1 MSEQLASST
10 DKRKSH
16 PIWRAFGR
24 LATFAVTWF
33 VTVAFA
39 RGFVEGLLEGSSAL
53 ETVSN
58 LVTGALVVVGAGYA
72 INTIVRGV
80 IEARRAAEARRA
92 SAHIDEALERFQ
104 DRTGGNLAGVSLEDV
119 VKSVKENTNTKVGAE
134 QLTRL
139 VEQRK
144 QKRLVDDQW
153 FQAEVSSLIVDYLQ
167 PLPRNA
173 KRVLNRF
180 RVNMLIA
187 ERRGLFT
194 SEPKVMPRDIGKWL
208 VLGERWPLLRRSLS
222 AVPETM
228 RQLER
233 DSRPVAAPPPGAPDP
248 FMDSIKVLAPFYVG
262 DEDLRTFIRSEP
274 QLAKILPRLVHYGDA
289 EATGPQAGAA

>member
-1 MSEQLASST
+1 MQEPVASST
-10 DKRKSH
+10 GTRTSH
-16 PIWRAFGR
+16 PIWRAVGR
-24 LATFAVTWF
+24 VMTFAITWLLA
-33 VTVAFA
+33 VAFV
-39 RGFVEGLLEGSSAL
+39 RGFVEGILDGSSAL
-53 ETVSN
+53 ETVRTV
-58 LVTGALVVVGAGYA
+58 VTWALIVVGAGYA
-72 INTIVRGV
+72 INTIVRGFL
-80 IEARRAAEARRA
+80 EGRSAAASRRA
-92 SAHIDEALERFQ
+92 SAHIDEELQIFQ
-104 DRTGGNLAGVSLEDV
+104 DRTGGSVAGVSPEDV
-119 VKSVKENTNTKVGAE
+119 VKSVKERTNTKVNE
-134 QLTRL
+134 DQLARL

-194 SEPKVMPRDIGKWL
+194 SEPKLMPRDIGKWL

-222 AVPETM
+222 AVPEAM
-228 RQLER
+228 RRLEE
-233 DSRPVAAPPPGAPDP
+233 DSLPSPAPSGQPDP

-262 DEDLRTFIRSEP
+262 DEDLRTFIRSQP
-274 QLAKILPRLVHYGDA
+274 QLAKVLPRLVHYGDVEPA
-289 EATGPQAGAA
+289 GPPPGVAA

>member
-1 MSEQLASST
+1 MQEPVASST
-10 DKRKSH
+10 GTRTSH
-16 PIWRAFGR
+16 PIWRAVGR
-24 LATFAVTWF
+24 VATFAVTWF
-33 VTVAFA
+33 ITVAFV
-39 RGFVEGLLEGSSAL
+39 RGFLEGLLDGVSAMPIVRDVMTWGL
-53 ETVSN
+53 IIGGIV
-58 LVTGALVVVGAGYA
+58 YA
-72 INTIVRGV
+72 IVTVVRGG
-80 IEARRAAEARRA
+80 IESRRSAAAQRA
-92 SAHIDEALERFQ
+92 SAHIDEELQMFQ
-104 DRTGGNLAGVSLEDV
+104 DRAGGSLVGVSPDEV
-119 VKSVKENTNTKVGAE
+119 VKSVKEKTNTKVDAE

-153 FQAEVSSLIVDYLQ
+153 FQGEVSRLIVDYLQ

-194 SEPKVMPRDIGKWL
+194 SEPKVKPRDIGKWL

-222 AVPETM
+222 AVPEAM

-233 DSRPVAAPPPGAPDP
+233 DSLPPAPLPGQPDP
-248 FMDSIKVLAPFYVG
+248 FMDAIKLLAPFYVG
-262 DEDLRTFIRSEP
+262 DEDLRTFVRSEP
-274 QLAKILPRLVHYGDA
+274 RLAEILPRLVHYGDM
-289 EATGPQAGAA
+289 EATAPQAGAA